1 MVSVCMYF
9 QVHQPFRLRQDFDF
23 FSIGSSSAFYEA
35 DEAEATII
43 KKVASNCYLPANE
56 ILLRLIN
63 KYSGRFRVAFSF
75 SGVVLDLFERFAPE
89 VLDSFKKLV
98 ATGCVEVL
106 SETYYHSL
114 SYLYSK
120 SEFLEEVE
128 EHKEKIYKLFGVKP
142 TCFRNTELIYHDHL
156 AKDIEQMG
164 YKVILAEG
172 ATQLL
177 GWRTPNFVYQP
188 KPCYKLGLL
197 LKNYKLSDDIAFRF
211 SNKSWNDYPLTA
223 EKYASWIHG
232 IAGNGE
238 VINLFMDYETF
249 GEHQKADT
257 GILDFLESLPTYILK
272 RRDFDFATP
281 SEVVD
286 KYQPVSKIKC
296 DKFVSWADSERD
308 LSAWLGNSMQ
318 SSASEYV
325 YSLEAEVKASG
336 NKNLIYAWKK
346 LLCSDHFYY
355 MCTKWFNDG
364 DVHKYFNPFTS
375 PYDAYICYSNVVNHL
390 RETLTKSISVNTRN
404 LDKVSETGV

>member
-9 QVHQPFRLRQDFDF
+9 QVHQPFRLKQDFDF
-23 FSIGSSSAFYEA
+23 FSIGSSAFYED
-35 DEAEATII
+35 DEAVAGIL
-43 KKVASNCYLPANE
+43 KKVSTNCYLPANE
-56 ILLRLIN
+56 LLLKLIK
-63 KYSGRFRVAFSF
+63 KYSGQFRVAFSF
-75 SGVVLDLFERFAPE
+75 SGVVLDQFERFAPE
-89 VLDSFKKLV
+89 VLQSFQKLV

-128 EHKEKIYKLFGVKP
+128 EHKQKIKKLFGVNP

-172 ATQLL
+172 AGQLL
-177 GWRTPNFVYQP
+177 GWRSPNFVYQP
-188 KPCYKLGLL
+188 KPCYKLALL

-223 EKYASWIHG
+223 EKYAGWIHG

-238 VINLFMDYETF
+238 VINLFLDYETF

-257 GILDFLESLPTYILK
+257 GIFEFLESFPMYILK
-272 RRDFDFATP
+272 RKDFNFATP

-286 KYQPVSKIKC
+286 MYQPVSKIKC

-308 LSAWLGNSMQ
+308 LSAWLGNAMQ
-318 SSASEYV
+318 NSASEYA
-325 YSLEAEVKASG
+325 YSLEQTIKASKD
-336 NKNLIYAWKK
+336 KNLIYAWKK
-346 LLCSDHFYY
+346 LLSSDHFYY

-364 DVHKYFNPFTS
+364 DVHKYFNPYSS
-375 PYDAYICYSNVVNHL
+375 PYDAYICYSNVLNHL
-390 RETLTKSISVNTRN
+390 KETANKLKTSKASKIEPSYEAEV
-404 LDKVSETGV
+404 